1 MIKCNVYVCAEINRS
16 AVSKE
21 NNGEEFFTFG
31 VKVPVTG
38 RNGEKKDLEISV
50 SHDGGKGKAA
60 LFTTGKRVAIKGVM
74 TVRKKNGRTYYN
86 LRSEGDAELTK
97 STAEDRIEGSM
108 EFRGKTGKDEIETK
122 NDKNGNPYKSFS
134 AFSRDKEGDNA
145 EFTWVNFMYFNP
157 KDGEDFIAPGKYV
170 SVKGDLQLN
179 VYKEEVRLS
188 CRINEI
194 APWEME
200 SK

>member
-1 MIKCNVYVCAEINRS
+1 MIKCNVNVCAVIYRS
-16 AVSKE
+16 AEPKQ
-21 NNGEEFFTFG
+21 NGGDEFFTFG
-31 VKVPVTG
+31 IRVPVTG

-50 SHDGGKGKAA
+50 SNDGGKGKAA
-60 LFTTGKRVAIKGVM
+60 LYTQGKRVAIKGVM
-74 TVRKKNGRTYYN
+74 MLRKKNGRTYYN
-86 LRSEGDAELTK
+86 LRSEGDAELTNSK
-97 STAEDRIEGSM
+97 AEDRIEGTM
-108 EFRGKTGKDEIETK
+108 EFRGKTGKDDIEIK

-134 AFSRDKEGDNA
+134 AFSRDKEGENA

-157 KDGEDFIAPGKYV
+157 KEGEDFIAPGKYI

-188 CRINEI
+188 CRVSEI